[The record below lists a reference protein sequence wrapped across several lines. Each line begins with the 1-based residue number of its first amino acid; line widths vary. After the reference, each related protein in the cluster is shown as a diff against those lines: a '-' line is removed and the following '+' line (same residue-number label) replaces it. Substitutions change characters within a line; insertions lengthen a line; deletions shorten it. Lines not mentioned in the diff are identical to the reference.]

1 MSEIKLFCPGQEDI
15 ATSSSLLDGLGMS
28 EDVKSLEFVIRTL
41 EKIFDYKLSINQRHL
56 VLTSMQKIILNK
68 QQITM
73 LDCYEEWYKY
83 SVLDNWS
90 ANVKR
95 YFLF

>member
-1 MSEIKLFCPGQEDI
+1 MSEIKLFYPGQEDI

-41 EKIFDYKLSINQRHL
+41 EKIFDYELSINQRHL

>member
-1 MSEIKLFCPGQEDI
+1 MSEIKLFYPGQEDI